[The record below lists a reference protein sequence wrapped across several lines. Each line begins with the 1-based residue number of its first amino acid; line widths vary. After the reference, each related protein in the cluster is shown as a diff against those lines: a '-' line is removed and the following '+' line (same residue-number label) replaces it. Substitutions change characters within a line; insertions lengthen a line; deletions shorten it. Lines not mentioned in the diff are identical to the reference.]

1 MKGDRMSDLN
11 LKQMEELLSPLLASV
26 ELTPPR
32 GGWIKGIRT
41 SLGMLTRQLAARL
54 GLTPSAVS
62 QMEDRE
68 VSGSITLAALEKAA
82 RAMNCNLVYALV
94 PRAPLSAIRKRQALA
109 TASEILGRVSHTMG
123 LEAQTVASEKT
134 DRMTHELAEELLRTW
149 SSRIWEAKAP

>member
-1 MKGDRMSDLN
+1 
-11 LKQMEELLSPLLASV
+11 
-26 ELTPPR
+26 
-32 GGWIKGIRT
+32 
-41 SLGMLTRQLAARL
+41 
-54 GLTPSAVS
+54 
-62 QMEDRE
+62 MEDRE